1 MVIEEE
7 KGFQIIPWGGSGDQD
22 LTSVE
27 LYAYEFR
34 YREIADE
41 IAI

>member
-22 LTSVE
+22 LTSVKPN
-27 LYAYEFR
+27 EFHSHM
-34 YREIADE
+34 IADE
-41 IAI
+41 LEI